1 MSNIKELTWEHHKKA
16 ERCGFVKVLLSGEIN
31 PELYA
36 TFLWNQYLKYTEL
49 EELADKYNLLDGI
62 ETVKRKDFIL
72 SDFLELWKQKQ
83 NPITFESTNDY
94 ISHIRQIRNKQHIF
108 AHVYVHH
115 MGDLSGGQL
124 ISKRVPGQC
133 KMYKFMCDTQELKDQ
148 IRARTTDKMSDEAS
162 ICFQYAIKTFEEI
175 EQLEMPLYNR

>member
-16 ERCGFVKVLLSGEIN
+16 ERCGFVKILLSGEIN

-49 EELADKYNLLDGI
+49 EELADKYNLLNGI
-62 ETVKRKDFIL
+62 ETVKRKDSIL

-94 ISHIRQIRNKQHIF
+94 IGHIRTLPNKQHIF
-108 AHVYVHH
+108 AHIYVHH
-115 MGDLSGGQL
+115 MGDLSGGQ
-124 ISKRVPGQC
+124 IIAKRVPGSG
-133 KMYKFMCDTQELKDQ
+133 KMYHFHHDTQELKDR
-148 IRARTTDKMSDEAS
+148 IRARTTDKMANEAG
-162 ICFQYAIKTFEEI
+162 ICFQFAIKQFEE
-175 EQLEMPLYNR
+175 LENLSIDLTA